1 MGNQFVDIRAEQIGR
16 LVTELKRVGNKEL
29 RRELYAGANRA
40 TKPVRAEM
48 LANVAPPTTP
58 TGGGLT
64 SLMQST
70 TKMTT
75 YLKPGKYPGAGIRVR
90 GRGSLGA
97 MNARGRFRHP
107 RRGDGKWVDQTAGVS
122 KGLLDAPFEKGEP
135 DARREL
141 LQAIDRVAAI
151 LYRRT

>member
-16 LVTELKRVGNKEL
+16 LVKELRHAPKEL

-40 TKPVRAEM
+40 TKPVRADM
-48 LANVAPPTTP
+48 QGGINASTTP
-58 TGGGLT
+58 TSGGLT
-64 SLMQST
+64 SLAVST
-70 TKMTT
+70 TKLTT

-90 GRGSLGA
+90 GRGSIGA

-107 RRGDGKWVDQTAGVS
+107 ARGNPNKWVDQTAGVTR
-122 KGLLDAPFEKGEP
+122 GLLDKPFEAGEP
-135 DARREL
+135 TARAEL
-141 LQAIDRVAAI
+141 LKAIDRVAAL

>member
-1 MGNQFVDIRAEQIGR
+1 MGNQFVDIRAEQLGR
-16 LVTELKRVGNKEL
+16 LVTELKRAPKEL

-40 TKPVRAEM
+40 TKPVRADM
-48 LANVAPPTTP
+48 QANIAPATTP
-58 TGGGLT
+58 TSGGLT
-64 SLMQST
+64 SLMVST
-70 TKMTT
+70 TKLST
-75 YLKPGKYPGAGIRVR
+75 YLKPGKWPGAGIRVR

-107 RRGDGKWVDQTAGVS
+107 RRGDGKWVDQTAGVT
-122 KGLLDAPFEKGEP
+122 KGLLDVPFEKGEP

>member
-16 LVTELKRVGNKEL
+16 LVTELKRAPKEL

-48 LANVAPPTTP
+48 KANIVAATTP
-58 TGGGLT
+58 TRGGLT
-64 SLMQST
+64 SVLTST
-70 TKMTT
+70 TSLTT
-75 YLKPGKYPGAGIRVR
+75 YLKPGKWPGAGIRVR
-90 GRGSLGA
+90 VRGSLVA

-107 RRGDGKWVDQTAGVS
+107 ARGNRDRWVEQTAGV
-122 KGLLDAPFEKGEP
+122 KRGLLDEPFEAGAP
-135 DARREL
+135 TARTEL
-141 LQAIDRVAAI
+141 LKAIDRVAAI